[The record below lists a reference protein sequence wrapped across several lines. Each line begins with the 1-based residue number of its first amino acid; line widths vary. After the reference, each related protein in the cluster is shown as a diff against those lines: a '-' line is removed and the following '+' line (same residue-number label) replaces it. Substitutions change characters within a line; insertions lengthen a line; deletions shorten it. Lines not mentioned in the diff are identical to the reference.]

1 MREMIPAWF
10 RIEEGFRA
18 TTKQPYMELEVLP
31 VANGWRWTVESM
43 SPQSGR
49 FRVLGAGVC
58 KSERAAKRAAMD
70 KAGLL

>member
-1 MREMIPAWF
+1 MIPAWF

-43 SPQSGR
+43 SPRLGSCERRPRFLIYAGR
-49 FRVLGAGVC
+49 WPSI
-58 KSERAAKRAAMD
+58 SEIS
-70 KAGLL
+70 LSH